1 MQSFKEEYK
10 KTTVIKKFEYLS
22 KELNQ
27 YKHRWGPNPSKR
39 MMKWV
44 DEYEL
49 LRKKYPE
56 AYGEYCRKYG
66 FETNSTAYDCL
77 A

>member
-1 MQSFKEEYK
+1 MRNLKEEIRQ
-10 KTTVIKKFEYLS
+10 KTIINKFGYLS
-22 KELNQ
+22 AELGK
-27 YKHRWGPNPSKR
+27 YKHRWGPNPSQR

-56 AYGEYCRKYG
+56 AYAAYCKMHGY
-66 FETNSTAYDCL
+66 EPSSTAYDCL